1 MRDDQIGR
9 RSFLIPH
16 PSSLLLATL
25 LAVASPLVAQQAGV
39 SVINISIR
47 ATLAPALPLIEA
59 QVPKSVE
66 SSRQQSGFKIDYTVT
81 RDPISLQM
89 NGSDLRASTLAHYS
103 IQACRGIFGCLSCG
117 VDEPPRDARIALNA
131 QFSWNADWSLRSTTT
146 AEPVTF
152 PNRCEV
158 TALNLDITD
167 RVIGPVVDDQMRKV
181 AAAIDQNTPAVV
193 TIRKNAEQIW
203 STLQMPYEIAERTW
217 LSFEPIDAGL
227 SPLAGQNLIVNS
239 TLSVTARTRI
249 VVGEKPLTSIA
260 RLPALQSRNAPA
272 GFRVAFDI
280 HVSYADATSLASQR
294 FAGKTFKVG
303 DDNLRIDAI
312 AISPAAAGKLGVD
325 ATIAYKQYTGP
336 VHLEGIPRIDAATN
350 TVSVPD
356 LEYALDPAHKTFFL
370 SIVEGVAHDL
380 IRSRLRDAATFSL
393 APHANEARDAIT
405 KALTRPLSPGVQL
418 RGEADAIRA
427 ESVVA
432 AADAIVARV
441 VVSGMASVEIL
452 KIADR

>member
-1 MRDDQIGR
+1 MKEKKRPGR
-9 RSFLIPH
+9 FIRH
-16 PSSLLLATL
+16 PSSAILLVSLTL
-25 LAVASPLVAQQAGV
+25 VSPLVAQQEV
-39 SVINISIR
+39 STIAIPIR

-81 RDPISLQM
+81 RDPILLQM
-89 NGSDLRASTLAHYS
+89 NGGDLRASTLAHYS
-103 IQACRGIFGCLSCG
+103 IQACRGILGCLSCG
-117 VDEPPRDARIALNA
+117 VDEPPREARIALTA
-131 QFSWNADWSLRSTTT
+131 QFRWNADWSLRSTTT

-167 RVIGPVVDDQMRKV
+167 GVIGPVVDDQMRKV
-181 AAAIDQNTPAVV
+181 AAAIDQNTPGVV

-203 STLQMPYEIAERTW
+203 STLQMPYEMAERSW
-217 LSFEPIDAGL
+217 LVFEPIDAGL
-227 SPLAGQNLIVNS
+227 SPLTGQKLIVNS

-249 VVGEKPLTSIA
+249 IVGEKPLASIA
-260 RLPALQSRNAPA
+260 PLPPLQSRNAPP
-272 GFRVAFDI
+272 GFRVALDV
-280 HVSYADATSLASQR
+280 HVSYADATSFSSQR

-303 DDNLRIDAI
+303 GDDLRIDTI
-312 AISPAAAGKLGVD
+312 SISPAVNGRLGVD
-325 ATIAYKQYTGP
+325 ATIDYKQYRGP
-336 VHLEGIPRIDAATN
+336 VHLEGVPRIDAATDM
-350 TVSVPD
+350 VSVPD

-370 SIVEGVAHDL
+370 NIVEGVAHDL

-418 RGEADAIRA
+418 RGEAKAIGA

-432 AADAIVARV
+432 AAEAIVARV
-441 VVSGMASVEIL
+441 VVSGMASVEIT
-452 KIADR
+452 RP